1 MTKIVIN
8 TCFGGFGLSEAA
20 IALYFEKAGLI
31 RYTETSKFGSR
42 CNYYKKEGEK
52 IFWSVFNLQR
62 DDPILVK
69 VVTELGAAANG
80 EYAELEIVE
89 IPDDVL
95 WEINEYDGV
104 EHIAEQHRTWS

>member
-1 MTKIVIN
+1 MTKVVIN

-31 RYTETSKFGSR
+31 MYTGISKFGSQY
-42 CNYYKKEGEK
+42 NYYKKEGEK
-52 IFWSVFNLQR
+52 IFWSVSNLQR

-69 VVTELGAAANG
+69 VVTELGAAANN
-80 EYAELEIVE
+80 EYAKLKIVE